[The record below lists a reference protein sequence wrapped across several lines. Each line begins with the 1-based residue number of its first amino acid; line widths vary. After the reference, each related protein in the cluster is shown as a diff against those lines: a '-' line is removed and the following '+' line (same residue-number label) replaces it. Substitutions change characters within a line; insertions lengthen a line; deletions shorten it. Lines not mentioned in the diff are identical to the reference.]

1 MKIISQSKHDELR
14 EEELNKGQ
22 PDEDERKEE
31 EIRQL
36 TWTILMER
44 RGRSRL

>member
-1 MKIISQSKHDELR
+1 MKIISQSKHDEFR
-14 EEELNKGQ
+14 EEELNNGQ

-44 RGRSRL
+44 RRRSRL

>member
-1 MKIISQSKHDELR
+1 MKIISQSKHDEFR
-14 EEELNKGQ
+14 EEELNNERA
-22 PDEDERKEE
+22 DEDERKEE

-44 RGRSRL
+44 RRRSRL

>member
-1 MKIISQSKHDELR
+1 MKIISQSKHDEFR
-14 EEELNKGQ
+14 EEELNNGQ
-22 PDEDERKEE
+22 ADEDERKEE

-44 RGRSRL
+44 RRRSRL